1 MGSKSPQ
8 RVACCCFWVSSTNK
22 NYEKKSRSYGVSGS
36 NIEIDDKQ
44 WGKNDEILSDLSTF
58 SVKEQERKL
67 KKALKEEERVNKE
80 AERVVQW
87 VKQESARMDA
97 SVIKTV
103 LDNDDGET
111 TK

>member
-1 MGSKSPQ
+1 MGSESPQ
-8 RVACCCFWVSSTNK
+8 RVACCFCFSTNK
-22 NYEKKSRSYGVSGS
+22 NDGKKSRRYDVSGL
-36 NIEIDDKQ
+36 NIEDKR
-44 WGKNDEILSDLSTF
+44 WEKNDEILSDLSTF

>member
-1 MGSKSPQ
+1 MGSESPQ
-8 RVACCCFWVSSTNK
+8 RVACCFCFSTNK
-22 NYEKKSRSYGVSGS
+22 NGGKKSRRYEVSGS
-36 NIEIDDKQ
+36 NIEGKR

-67 KKALKEEERVNKE
+67 KKALEEEEKISRE
-80 AERVVQW
+80 AEKVVKW
-87 VKQESARMDA
+87 VKQESARMDV

-103 LDNDDGET
+103 LSNHEEET